1 MEAVKYLMGA
11 YFHQDWDIDGGLVSD
26 TVSAFLRERR
36 ELVMATVDQIGA
48 LLEVDLPEGGLDAQL
63 EEWGCQYYAGETDDA
78 YRAWL
83 KDIRDQMRSFLSTSA
98 AS

>member
-11 YFHQDWDIDGGLVSD
+11 YFHQDWVMDGGTVSD
-26 TVSAFLRERR
+26 TIESFLQERR
-36 ELVMATVDQIGA
+36 ELVGDAADEIDQ
-48 LLEVDLPEGGLDAQL
+48 LLTEQLPEGDLEARLDA
-63 EEWGCQYYAGETDDA
+63 WGCDYYAGDTDAD

-83 KDIRDQMRSFLSTSA
+83 IEIRHQLRAFLATSA

>member
-11 YFHQDWDIDGGLVSD
+11 YFHQDWVMDGGRSSD
-26 TVSAFLRERR
+26 TVASFLHEQRD
-36 ELVMATVDQIGA
+36 LVEATAKEIDD
-48 LLEVDLPEGGLDAQL
+48 LLGEDLPEGTLAARLD
-63 EEWGCQYYAGETDDA
+63 EWGCDYYAGDSDED

-83 KDIRDQMRSFLSTSA
+83 SDIRGQMRSFLSTSA

>member
-26 TVSAFLRERR
+26 TVASFLLERR
-36 ELVMATVDQIGA
+36 DLVLAAVDQIGT
-48 LLEVDLPEGGLDAQL
+48 LIEEDLPEGALTAQL
-63 EEWGCQYYAGETDDA
+63 EAWGCEYYAGETDDA

-83 KDIRDQMRSFLSTSA
+83 TDMRGQMRSFLATSA

>member
-11 YFHQDWDIDGGLVSD
+11 YFHQDWVMDGGRSSD
-26 TVSAFLRERR
+26 TVATFLNERR
-36 ELVMATVDQIGA
+36 DLVVTTVKEIDD
-48 LLEVDLPEGGLDAQL
+48 LVREDLPEGSLAAQL
-63 EEWGCQYYAGETDDA
+63 NEWGCDYYAGDSDED

-83 KDIRDQMRSFLSTSA
+83 SDMRDQMRSFLSTSA

>member
-11 YFHQDWDIDGGLVSD
+11 YFHQDWVMDGGRSRD
-26 TVSAFLRERR
+26 TVASFLSERR
-36 ELVMATVDQIGA
+36 DLITATADQIDA
-48 LLEVDLPEGGLDAQL
+48 LLMEELPEGTLATRLD
-63 EEWGCQYYAGETDDA
+63 EWGCDYYAGETDED

-83 KDIRDQMRSFLSTSA
+83 REIRGQIRAFLTHSA